1 LGYPGVLAQW
11 RTLDVGALPPP
22 LLTVVFR
29 KADRELR
36 FFSTITTFA
45 MPRDVTLDEIRIE
58 CAFPA
63 DESTAELCRLLPRDD
78 MRG

>member
-1 LGYPGVLAQW
+1 
-11 RTLDVGALPPP
+11 
-22 LLTVVFR
+22 VFR